1 MRSIFSKPGEDLSMA
16 KIKVMVVDDSP
27 TGISAME
34 TINTPEAGFAPPTT
48 AGRGQN
54 NLSLNAL
61 IAEID
66 SETADSLDCGRKE
79 DIPSKLDGLQTSLK
93 DQYILLAL
101 EQTLFALP
109 LSSALEIGRR
119 PEITPLP
126 NLPNWVLGISNIR
139 GEIISFINLKA
150 FLGISATG
158 AKVGRRFLII
168 HNQGMKVGII
178 VDRIM
183 GIIAL
188 DQIDS
193 DLQNSPYREG
203 EIANYILGA
212 AVSGKNLTSILDID
226 KLLSSPRLM
235 AFKEN

>member
-1 MRSIFSKPGEDLSMA
+1 
-16 KIKVMVVDDSP
+16 
-27 TGISAME
+27 ME
-34 TINTPEAGFAPPTT
+34 TINQPEEGFTPPAT
-48 AGRGQN
+48 AGRDQN
-54 NLSLNAL
+54 LLSLNEL

-66 SETADSLDCGRKE
+66 RETAVPLGRVAKE
-79 DIPSKLDGLQTSLK
+79 EIFPKLDGMQTSLK
-93 DQYILLAL
+93 DRYILLAL

-150 FLGISATG
+150 FFGISSTG

-168 HNQGMKVGII
+168 HNPNLKVGII

-183 GIIAL
+183 GILAL
-188 DQIDS
+188 DQIDAG
-193 DLQNSPYREG
+193 LQNCPYREG
-203 EIANYILGA
+203 EIANYILGV
-212 AVSGKNLTSILDID
+212 AVSEENQTNILDID
-226 KLLSSPRLM
+226 KLLSSPRM
-235 AFKEN
+235 TDFKENQNM

>member
-1 MRSIFSKPGEDLSMA
+1 MPKRNYSR
-16 KIKVMVVDDSP
+16 
-27 TGISAME
+27 GISAME
-34 TINTPEAGFAPPTT
+34 TINKPEKGFTPPAT
-48 AGRGQN
+48 AGGDQDI
-54 NLSLNAL
+54 LSLDEL

-66 SETADSLDCGRKE
+66 SEIAEPLGRGIKDE
-79 DIPSKLDGLQTSLK
+79 ETSPKLDGMHTSLK

-101 EQTLFALP
+101 EQTFFALP
-109 LSSALEIGRR
+109 LSSALEIGRH

-150 FLGISATG
+150 FFGISSTG

-168 HNQGMKVGII
+168 HNPGMKVGII

-183 GIIAL
+183 GILTL
-188 DQIDS
+188 DQIDT

-203 EIANYILGA
+203 EIAKYIMEV
-212 AVSGKNLTSILDID
+212 AVSGDNLTNILDID
-226 KLLSSPRLM
+226 KLLSSPRM
-235 AFKEN
+235 TVFREN

>member
-1 MRSIFSKPGEDLSMA
+1 
-16 KIKVMVVDDSP
+16 
-27 TGISAME
+27 ME
-34 TINTPEAGFAPPTT
+34 TINKPEEGPTPPAI
-48 AGRGQN
+48 AGRDQAL
-54 NLSLNAL
+54 LSLNEL

-66 SETADSLDCGRKE
+66 RETAVPFDRGRTKEEISPESDGMQPSL
-79 DIPSKLDGLQTSLK
+79 QN
-93 DQYILLAL
+93 QYILLAL
-101 EQTLFALP
+101 EKTLFALP
-109 LSSALEIGRR
+109 LSGALEIGRR
-119 PEITPLP
+119 PDITPLP

-139 GEIISFINLKA
+139 GEIISFINLKS
-150 FLGISATG
+150 FFGISSTG
-158 AKVGRRFLII
+158 SKVGRRFLII

-212 AVSGKNLTSILDID
+212 AVSEENLTSILDID
-226 KLLSSPRLM
+226 KLLSSPRLT

>member
-1 MRSIFSKPGEDLSMA
+1 MA

-27 TGISAME
+27 TGIPAME
-34 TINTPEAGFAPPTT
+34 TINTPEAGFTPPAT
-48 AGRGQN
+48 AGRDQN

-188 DQIDS
+188 DQIDT

-212 AVSGKNLTSILDID
+212 AVSGKNPTSILDID
-226 KLLSSPRLM
+226 KLLSSPRLT